1 MAKKK
6 RVGVVVSNK
15 PQKTI
20 VVAVQIKYQHP
31 KYAKTLIKTKKFMA
45 HDEQN
50 ECNLGDI
57 VLVEES
63 SPFSKRKTWVLTEIL
78 KQYQN

>member
-15 PQKTI
+15 SQKTI
-20 VVAVQIKYQHP
+20 IVAVQIKYQHP

-50 ECNLGDI
+50 VCNLGDV
-57 VLVEES
+57 VLLEES
-63 SPFSKRKTWVLTEIL
+63 APFSKCKTWVLKDIL
-78 KQYQN
+78 KQYLN

>member
-6 RVGVVVSNK
+6 RVG
-15 PQKTI
+15 

-45 HDEQN
+45 HDEQDV
-50 ECNLGDI
+50 CNLGDV
-57 VLVEES
+57 VLLEES
-63 SPFSKRKTWVLTEIL
+63 APFSKRKTWVLKDIL
-78 KQYQN
+78 KQYLN